1 MRLLP
6 SPLLSSCPSLA
17 EEGDGVFQPVGMAD
31 P

>member
-1 MRLLP
+1 MWLLP
-6 SPLLSSCPSLA
+6 SPLLSSYPSLA